1 MKLIEQ
7 SCLNILGFLV
17 TLENFVVV
25 LAAIRTKSLLE
36 NTHYNL
42 VISLSVCD
50 FILGIDVI
58 LYGNVIVP
66 NNDANN
72 EDIYTVCAV
81 HFYVN
86 SATYHMTLVQT
97 FFISLNRYLVIT
109 ESKLNDLLWNGK
121 RKYIVFCVVRVV
133 LFILNSSIL
142 IVFCTSWLQYK
153 LYTWQRNIC
162 SYVWFSSSPNS
173 KSDDHSLRC
182 NFVEDIQGTQK
193 DGLQHGGD
201 R

>member
-58 LYGNVIVP
+58 MYGNVIVP

-81 HFYVN
+81 HFYVI
-86 SATYHMTLVQT
+86 TLQP
-97 FFISLNRYLVIT
+97 IT
-109 ESKLNDLLWNGK
+109 
-121 RKYIVFCVVRVV
+121 
-133 LFILNSSIL
+133 
-142 IVFCTSWLQYK
+142 
-153 LYTWQRNIC
+153 
-162 SYVWFSSSPNS
+162 
-173 KSDDHSLRC
+173 
-182 NFVEDIQGTQK
+182 
-193 DGLQHGGD
+193 
-201 R
+201 